1 MEKKRLNT
9 LVHMGY
15 QSPPTQAAGVF
26 PFSRGEVALRPPR
39 SDLRSPGKIS
49 RLGGY
54 PCTRWEFGQKIVGEK
69 KRGLNNLVYVG
80 YQ

>member
-1 MEKKRLNT
+1 MVYVE
-9 LVHMGY
+9 Y
-15 QSPPTQAAGVF
+15 QSPPTQAAGIF
-26 PFSRGEVALRPPR
+26 PFSQRRGGTEAPG

-69 KRGLNNLVYVG
+69 KRLNNLVYVE

>member
-1 MEKKRLNT
+1 M
-9 LVHMGY
+9 VHMGY

-26 PFSRGEVALRPPR
+26 PFSRTGDTEGHPPPR
-39 SDLRSPGKIS
+39 SDLKSPGKIS

-69 KRGLNNLVYVG
+69 KGAE
-80 YQ
+80 

>member
-1 MEKKRLNT
+1 
-9 LVHMGY
+9 MGY
-15 QSPPTQAAGVF
+15 QSLPTQATGVF
-26 PFSRGEVALRPPR
+26 PFSRRRGGTEAPR
-39 SDLRSPGKIS
+39 SDLRSPGKIN

-69 KRGLNNLVYVG
+69 KGLNNLVYVG

>member
-1 MEKKRLNT
+1 M
-9 LVHMGY
+9 VHMEY

-26 PFSRGEVALRPPR
+26 PFSSRRGGTEAPR
-39 SDLRSPGKIS
+39 SDLRSPGKIN

-54 PCTRWEFGQKIVGEK
+54 PCTRWELGQKIVGEK
-69 KRGLNNLVYVG
+69 KGLNSLVYVG